1 LRQVTRDDVTGWLD
15 GRKHQANDASAL
27 RDLFRTLKSER
38 LVFTNPTDRVR
49 VVKPNQTTPN
59 RLTPETLQLIGRAVA
74 QDPALLVV
82 LALVGVHAL
91 GPRQGP
97 SASPWSTSTW
107 STWICPTPA
116 SISAAPPGQWTRS
129 PRTRSASTSP
139 TGTIVGRAPATHLL
153 VTRRTPSRGRLPYP
167 AGKTTS
173 RSPEGPPRGFTNSD
187 GDLGKQF
194 RPEC

>member
-59 RLTPETLQLIGRAVA
+59 RLTPETLQLIRSGRGA
-74 QDPALLVV
+74 
-82 LALVGVHAL
+82 
-91 GPRQGP
+91 GPRP
-97 SASPWSTSTW
+97 AWSWARSRRCPRARASTGSERFTLEHLDLPNARLDIGGTTR
-107 STWICPTPA
+107 TMDPFTADAI
-116 SISAAPPGQWTRS
+116 GQYLAYRHNRW
-129 PRTRSASTSP
+129 PRTGNP
-139 TGTIVGRAPATHLL
+139 HLL

-173 RSPEGPPRGFTNSD
+173 RSRRARGFTNSD

>member
-1 LRQVTRDDVTGWLD
+1 MTGWLD

-59 RLTPETLQLIGRAVA
+59 PGSTPETLQLIRSGRGAGPR
-74 QDPALLVV
+74 PAGRG

-91 GPRQGP
+91 GPRQVRALHPGAP
-97 SASPWSTSTW
+97 G
-107 STWICPTPA
+107 ICPTPA

-129 PRTRSASTSP
+129 PRTRSASNLAYRHNRWP
-139 TGTIVGRAPATHLL
+139 RTGNPHLL

-173 RSPEGPPRGFTNSD
+173 RSRRARGFTNSD

-194 RPEC
+194 RLEC